1 MSKIILITGA
11 SSGFGKAIAEKFAA
25 GGWNL
30 ILTARRKEK
39 LEAVATAIEQKY
51 KVKTLSLIF
60 DVQNKEAVFQQIGSL
75 PTEWQAID
83 LLVNNAGL
91 ALGRDSFENANIE
104 DWETMIDT
112 NVKGLLYTSK
122 ATLPYLIKNQG
133 HIINIGSTAGKEV
146 YKDGNVYCAT
156 KHAVDAISKAQRID
170 LLVNNAGLALGRDSF
185 ENANIEDWETMID
198 TNVKG
203 LLYTSKASLPYLIKN
218 QGHIINIGSTA
229 AKEVYKDGN
238 VYCAT
243 KHAVDAISKAQRIDL
258 LQYKIKVTAIHP
270 GAVET
275 DFSLIRFKGDAAK
288 AAAVYAGYE
297 PLKAEDIADTT
308 WYVANVPKHVCI
320 NDLVMTCV
328 AQGNS
333 FTIQKDA

>member
-39 LEAVATAIEQKY
+39 LSEVATAIEKKY
-51 KVKTLSLIF
+51 GVKTLSLVF
-60 DVQNKEAVFQQIGSL
+60 DVQDKEAVFAQL
-75 PTEWQAID
+75 NDLTTAWQAID
-83 LLVNNAGL
+83 ILVNNAGL
-91 ALGRDSFENANIE
+91 ALGRDSFLDANID

-122 ATLPYLIKNQG
+122 AILPYLIKQQG

-146 YKDGNVYCAT
+146 YKDGNVYCAS

-170 LLVNNAGLALGRDSF
+170 LL
-185 ENANIEDWETMID
+185 
-198 TNVKG
+198 
-203 LLYTSKASLPYLIKN
+203 P
-218 QGHIINIGSTA
+218 
-229 AKEVYKDGN
+229 
-238 VYCAT
+238 
-243 KHAVDAISKAQRIDL
+243 
-258 LQYKIKVTAIHP
+258 YKIKVSVIHP

-275 DFSLIRFKGDAAK
+275 DFSLVRFKGDATK
-288 AAAVYAGYE
+288 AAAVYAGYQ
-297 PLKAEDIADTT
+297 PLKAEDIADTA

-320 NDLVMTCV
+320 NDIVMTCV
-328 AQGNS
+328 AQANS
-333 FTIQKDA
+333 TMLHKD

>member
-39 LEAVATAIEQKY
+39 LEAVAKDMETKY
-51 KVKTLSLIF
+51 GVKTLSLIF
-60 DVQNKEAVFQQIGSL
+60 DVRNKEAVFQQLGNL
-75 PTEWQAID
+75 PTTWQAID
-83 LLVNNAGL
+83 ILVNNAGL

-112 NVKGLLYTSK
+112 NVKGLLYCSK
-122 ATLPYLIKNQG
+122 AVLPHLIKQQG

-146 YKDGNVYCAT
+146 YKDGNVYCAS
-156 KHAVDAISKAQRID
+156 KHAVDAI
-170 LLVNNAGLALGRDSF
+170 
-185 ENANIEDWETMID
+185 T
-198 TNVKG
+198 
-203 LLYTSKASLPYLIKN
+203 
-218 QGHIINIGSTA
+218 
-229 AKEVYKDGN
+229 
-238 VYCAT
+238 
-243 KHAVDAISKAQRIDL
+243 KAQRIDL

-275 DFSLIRFKGDAAK
+275 DFSLVRFKGDAAK
-288 AAAVYAGYE
+288 AKAVYNGYE
-297 PLKAEDIADTT
+297 PLKAEDIADTA

-320 NDLVMTCV
+320 NDVVMTCV
-328 AQGNS
+328 AQANS
-333 FTIQKDA
+333 MYLHKDA

>member
-39 LEAVATAIEQKY
+39 LAAVAENLEKQFG
-51 KVKTLSLIF
+51 VKILSLVF
-60 DVQNKEAVFQQIGSL
+60 DVQNKESVFENLGNL
-75 PTEWQAID
+75 PAEWQAVD

-91 ALGRDSFENANIE
+91 ALGRDSFLDANLE

-112 NVKGLLYTSK
+112 NVKGLLYASK
-122 ATLPYLIKNQG
+122 AVLPYLIKQEG

-156 KHAVDAISKAQRID
+156 KHAVDVITKAQRID
-170 LLVNNAGLALGRDSF
+170 LL
-185 ENANIEDWETMID
+185 
-198 TNVKG
+198 
-203 LLYTSKASLPYLIKN
+203 PY
-218 QGHIINIGSTA
+218 H
-229 AKEVYKDGN
+229 
-238 VYCAT
+238 
-243 KHAVDAISKAQRIDL
+243 
-258 LQYKIKVTAIHP
+258 IKVTAIHP

-275 DFSLIRFKGDAAK
+275 EFSLVRFKGDASK
-288 AAAVYAGYE
+288 AAAVYEGYT
-297 PLKAEDIADTT
+297 PLQPADIAETA
-308 WYVANVPKHVCI
+308 WYVANLPKHVCI
-320 NDLVMTCV
+320 NDIVMTCL

-333 FTIQKDA
+333 TMIHKD